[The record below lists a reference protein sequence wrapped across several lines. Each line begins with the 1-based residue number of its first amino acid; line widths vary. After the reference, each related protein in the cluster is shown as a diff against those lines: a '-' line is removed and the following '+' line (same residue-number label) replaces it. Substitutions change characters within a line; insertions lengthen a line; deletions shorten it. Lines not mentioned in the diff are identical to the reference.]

1 MKKQNALLAILAA
14 GAALVVVCVL
24 AFVWILHATGRTHV
38 AQGASDATGYGTA
51 PSYALVDQLGH
62 TVHSSAF
69 LGKVQVVSFLFPYCT
84 SYCPLTAQRIVKIEA
99 ALQRAGLAD
108 RVQFVSF
115 NVDPAGAGP
124 TQMRAFMHEY
134 GWTPSNAHWEYLTGS
149 VAQTRRIV
157 REGFMV
163 SYERESNAQEDR
175 DIARARKAGT
185 YVPEPEV
192 SNPLAKRAN
201 VDYDIVHN
209 DLMEVVGPRGHIRAI
224 YPAAERVTAG
234 EIIAITQKLYS
245 PQP

>member
-1 MKKQNALLAILAA
+1 MKKQNALLATSAA
-14 GAALVVVCVL
+14 GAALVVACVFALLWL
-24 AFVWILHATGRTHV
+24 ARAAGPHV
-38 AQGASDATGYGTA
+38 AKGPSDATGYGTA
-51 PSYALVDQLGH
+51 PTYTLVDQLGH
-62 TVHSSAF
+62 NVPSSAF

-84 SYCPLTAQRIVKIEA
+84 SYCPLTARRIVQIEA

-134 GWTPSNAHWEYLTGS
+134 GWSPSDTHWEYLTGS
-149 VAQTRRIV
+149 VAQTRRVV

-175 DIARARKAGT
+175 EIALERKAGT

-192 SNPLAKRAN
+192 SNPLAERAN

-209 DLMEVVGPRGHIRAI
+209 DLMEVLGPRGHIRAI
-224 YPAAERVTAG
+224 YPAAEKVTAN
-234 EIIAITQKLYS
+234 EIIAIAQKLYS
-245 PQP
+245 PRP